1 MNDIKTVK
9 LNLIKKNRAWIDC
22 KNERGWNCKLKI
34 NDYSK
39 DLELGEHELTVDD
52 ISIRSKYGTDLRYE
66 LFEDKTDEKVFI
78 THFKYNEHLVAEC
91 RRMGGKWDSEGKC
104 WVFSAI
110 MKDKVELLEEKYNGE
125 ICFVEIT
132 ALHDILRES
141 PTFLGYTIAKST
153 GRDSGATLGEDV
165 YQVEGKISS
174 GGSIKNWYTVI
185 KEGSKFRRV
194 VS

>member
-1 MNDIKTVK
+1 MI
-9 LNLIKKNRAWIDC
+9 
-22 KNERGWNCKLKI
+22 
-34 NDYSK
+34 
-39 DLELGEHELTVDD
+39 
-52 ISIRSKYGTDLRYE
+52 
-66 LFEDKTDEKVFI
+66 
-78 THFKYNEHLVAEC
+78 
-91 RRMGGKWDSEGKC
+91 
-104 WVFSAI
+104 
-110 MKDKVELLEEKYNGE
+110 LLKYNGE

-185 KEGSKFRRV
+185 KEGSKFRLE
-194 VS
+194 VSKKLLSLNESETWSYQIID